1 MSVPKKSVVKKAPAP
16 AAIRQILS
24 LFGPPPL
31 LSTERR
37 EHFEGILAQLVVAIA
52 PANTIEQMWV
62 YDVAVLVWEMM
73 RLRRYKTMFIER
85 KLGVAASHIARE
97 FLGDDEE
104 ADDDETEDSQLDNN
118 EPDDIRYIR
127 DGQPRRRLTDA
138 LAERNLTTDV
148 IDAEA
153 FRSASYLIKDIEPML
168 ASLQARR
175 DSIIRE
181 IGTYRESLAR
191 KVKAAIDDVIDI
203 PANQVELSPRLAA
216 RNKSTA

>member
-31 LSTERR
+31 LSTEHR

-85 KLGVAASHIARE
+85 KLGDAASRIARE

-104 ADDDETEDSQLDNN
+104 ADETEDSQLDNN
-118 EPDDIRYIR
+118 EPDDIRYLR

-153 FRSASYLIKDIEPML
+153 FRSASYLIEELEPML

-191 KVKAAIDDVIDI
+191 KVKAAMDDVIDI
-203 PANQVELSPRLAA
+203 PADQVELSPRLAA